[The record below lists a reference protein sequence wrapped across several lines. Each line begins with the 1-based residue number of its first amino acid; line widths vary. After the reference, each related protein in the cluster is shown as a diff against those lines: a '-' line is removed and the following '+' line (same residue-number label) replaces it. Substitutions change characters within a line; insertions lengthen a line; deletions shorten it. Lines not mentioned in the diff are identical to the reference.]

1 MTTPAAQKE
10 GQRPAIKPPVRLGAA
25 GWSWVLRFSGIIIA
39 IVLSALVLLAIGA
52 SPLDAFSLIASGA
65 VSSWDK
71 VAYVMTAW
79 VPVLLCAAGLLLT
92 FSAGMWNIGIEGQV
106 VLGAILATGAM
117 RALQNSAPPA
127 VVLILAALAGILGG
141 ALWGVLA
148 GLLKLYGNVNEI
160 FGGLG
165 LNFIASSLTV
175 YLVLGPWKRPGI
187 GSTSGTQPFPAKLWL
202 PPAFPGFNVSLV
214 EIIIGLIAILVVY
227 LALRGTFFGL
237 RLKAIGRNL
246 RSAYL
251 AGVPTDRYLL
261 MAFALC
267 GGFAGLAGWVLV
279 CGTSA
284 RHNLF
289 PLISS
294 GYGFLAMLVVL
305 LANLNAIWSIPIS
318 FFFAAISMGSLQLA
332 LQRQLDSSLGGVIQ
346 GLLVLSILVT
356 QGLQTRLVKKEE

>member
-1 MTTPAAQKE
+1 MTTPALQKE
-10 GQRPAIKPPVRLGAA
+10 GQPPASDTPARVNA
-25 GWSWVLRFSGIIIA
+25 GSLSWVLRLSGIVVA
-39 IVLSALVLLAIGA
+39 FVLSALVLLAIGA
-52 SPLDAFSLIASGA
+52 SPLDAFSLIVQGS
-65 VSSWDK
+65 VSSVDK
-71 VAYVMTAW
+71 LAYVMTAW
-79 VPVLLCAAGLLLT
+79 APVLLCAAGLLLT
-92 FSAGMWNIGIEGQV
+92 FSAGMWNIGIEGQIT
-106 VLGAILATGAM
+106 LGAIFAAGAM

-127 VVLILAALAGILGG
+127 VVLVVAALAGTLGG
-141 ALWGVLA
+141 ALWGLLA

-175 YLVLGPWKRPGI
+175 YLVLGPWKRPGV
-187 GSTSGTQPFPAKLWL
+187 GSTSGTQPFPSSLWL
-202 PPAFPGFNVSLV
+202 PAIRGFNVSPI
-214 EIIIGLIAILVVY
+214 EIALGLIAIVAVY

-237 RLKAIGRNL
+237 RLKAIGKNL

-267 GGFAGLAGWVLV
+267 GASAGLAGWVLI

-305 LANLNAIWSIPIS
+305 LANLSAIWSIPIS
-318 FFFAAISMGSLQLA
+318 FCFAAISMGSLQLA

-356 QGLQTRLVKKEE
+356 QGLQTRLIRKEK